1 MNQAFAKWTGAALCV
16 AAVLLVVIN
25 AGLTPRLPDGEF
37 SHLGAS
43 QIFLLRQ
50 SLAALT
56 ALLMTFGIV
65 GIFSAQAD
73 RVSFFG
79 RFAFLLAFAGGMA
92 LFATEWAQ
100 IFVIRD
106 LALNNPAAVDQLEDA
121 PGMTLFDIGAL
132 AAFSMFALGWI
143 MLAISML
150 FARVSKMEH
159 HPGAGRLLRDARA
172 WRIRRL
178 GRGGRKRV
186 DRRAGLRLAFSWSG
200 WADNLRRAVELP
212 DRTTRNPERSTPL
225 ARGGPLR

>member
-37 SHLGAS
+37 SQLGAS
-43 QIFLLRQ
+43 QIFLVRQ

-65 GIFSAQAD
+65 GAFSAQAD
-73 RVSFFG
+73 RVNSFG
-79 RFAFLLAFAGGMA
+79 RFAFLLALAGGMA

-150 FARVSKMEH
+150 FARVFHKWSAILVLGAFFVT
-159 HPGAGRLLRDARA
+159 PALGAFGVWGAAGGSVLIGAGWFALGVQLV
-172 WRIRRL
+172 RL
-178 GRGGRKRV
+178 GR
-186 DRRAGLRLAFSWSG
+186 
-200 WADNLRRAVELP
+200 
-212 DRTTRNPERSTPL
+212 
-225 ARGGPLR
+225 